1 MDCIYEFINFLFNN
15 SVFTG
20 FLGVIIGAFLDY
32 IIQTRLNK
40 KQNKFTIEKK
50 VLEGLIEKTNTLALK
65 VSENNYP
72 YINNRISN
80 ELRKYVKVSPIMIDD
95 KINILKLA
103 NKCNENNFEIIKYI
117 DNVIL

>member
-15 SVFTG
+15 SVFIG

-50 VLEGLIEKTNTLALK
+50 VLEGLI
-65 VSENNYP
+65 
-72 YINNRISN
+72 
-80 ELRKYVKVSPIMIDD
+80 
-95 KINILKLA
+95 
-103 NKCNENNFEIIKYI
+103 
-117 DNVIL
+117 